1 MIRRQRREISSW
13 TVRLQLCK
21 MRGGS
26 VKISK
31 TVILLCCAIGT
42 VLSVYALHVEIHAEN
57 DKNYRASCDISAT
70 ISCSKVFKSRWGK
83 GFGLI
88 GLVIGDDH
96 PLNLPNS
103 IFGIVFYAL
112 QIALTFS
119 SSPGLA
125 STQLYLSAFSN
136 VASLYL
142 GCILFFILKDLC
154 IVCLST
160 YITNAVLLVAVY
172 YKNKS
177 MQEIKQKKD
186 RKKQK

>member
-1 MIRRQRREISSW
+1 MIN
-13 TVRLQLCK
+13 L
-21 MRGGS
+21 
-26 VKISK
+26 
-31 TVILLCCAIGT
+31 
-42 VLSVYALHVEIHAEN
+42 
-57 DKNYRASCDISAT
+57 ISAEYT
-70 ISCSKVFKSRWGK
+70 LFVF
-83 GFGLI
+83 
-88 GLVIGDDH
+88 
-96 PLNLPNS
+96 
-103 IFGIVFYAL
+103 VFSA
-112 QIALTFS
+112 F

-142 GCILFFILKDLC
+142 GYILFFILKDLC